1 MLLISDVVDLPFI
14 SGCTKCDGVTR
25 VSDDDVVCSGSHSGS
40 HLSFPADFFESA
52 THSNEV
58 EFGGSDV
65 LQVYNTAQVKQRLNT
80 TGLYIASTKVSSGST
95 RPASTSPAPR

>member
-1 MLLISDVVDLPFI
+1 MLSV
-14 SGCTKCDGVTR
+14 SGCSKSDGVSYTCNYA
-25 VSDDDVVCSGSHSGS
+25 VCSGSHSGS